1 MIDELARQAGQ
12 DPLAYRLALLKDARA
27 KAVVQ
32 AAADMAEWT
41 RKREGAALGIAFSR
55 LGVPQLGESMSAVVV
70 EAKADPASG
79 RITIANVWCAA
90 DVGLPVQP
98 RNIVQQVQGSLIW
111 GLSSALKERAT
122 FKNGALEQANFT
134 DYQVMRLSEM
144 PPIQVRVMR
153 SGDIPLPVGELG
165 LGAVT
170 PAISN
175 AVAALTGKRLRH
187 APFTPDRVKETL
199 GA

>member
-1 MIDELARQAGQ
+1 
-12 DPLAYRLALLKDARA
+12 
-27 KAVVQ
+27 
-32 AAADMAEWT
+32 
-41 RKREGAALGIAFSR
+41 
-55 LGVPQLGESMSAVVV
+55 MSAVVV
-70 EAKADPASG
+70 EAKTDAASG

-111 GLSSALKERAT
+111 GLSASLSERIT
-122 FKNGALEQANFT
+122 FRNGAVEQANFT
-134 DYQVMRLSEM
+134 DYPVMRLSEM

-175 AVAALTGKRLRH
+175 AVATLTGKRLRH

-199 GA
+199 GV